1 MRFTNV
7 LKKSMGVM
15 VLLMVLSTGFVVN
28 GEELEEQEMENL
40 TSTFEYSITPEDAM
54 WDEFGTVEDKI
65 EACRIPQNVLNS
77 MTDEQLVQAVLDFPF
92 LCDVFLYS
100 STEEGVQNLE
110 EICDAYAELLR
121 RDNAK
126 EILMNSVNNRA
137 SLQTINL
144 SAEEEVKNEALAA
157 LIVYQEELHDD
168 LSVEEMEEITKIST
182 TIGFYFA
189 ENNVSISSYTDSKVQ
204 TPKGTFVPYEIYSCN
219 HSASNYHIELDTMT
233 AEAYGVTIISY
244 GSCKYNCHS
253 YAWHNQSTS
262 NQYWINNPSLYMTD
276 GSYTRITSGLGASGL
291 DIVNGDKVFYGTESN
306 PTHSA
311 IMASPATGAALASR
325 TVKSKWGQCG
335 VFSHTVADV
344 PSGYDLNNVS
354 VWHR

>member
-157 LIVYQEELHDD
+157 LIVYQEE
-168 LSVEEMEEITKIST
+168 
-182 TIGFYFA
+182 
-189 ENNVSISSYTDSKVQ
+189 
-204 TPKGTFVPYEIYSCN
+204 
-219 HSASNYHIELDTMT
+219 
-233 AEAYGVTIISY
+233 
-244 GSCKYNCHS
+244 
-253 YAWHNQSTS
+253 
-262 NQYWINNPSLYMTD
+262 
-276 GSYTRITSGLGASGL
+276 
-291 DIVNGDKVFYGTESN
+291 
-306 PTHSA
+306 
-311 IMASPATGAALASR
+311 
-325 TVKSKWGQCG
+325 
-335 VFSHTVADV
+335 
-344 PSGYDLNNVS
+344 
-354 VWHR
+354 